1 MEYKRICKS
10 PLINEFT
17 RARKESKM
25 EKILLTIMSII
36 LMGLGTV
43 VVISGILIFVNV
55 ALNLKIPIN

>member
-1 MEYKRICKS
+1 
-10 PLINEFT
+10 
-17 RARKESKM
+17 M